1 MGVWRTLGLVAAI
14 CALSG
19 KGWTEVAT
27 DSHVQA
33 IVSEIRANVA
43 KLKAASPDS
52 RPMAFWDF
60 DGTIIKGDCTEGLV
74 ENGSVVYRGL
84 AAETILSGLSPV
96 YSSEAGLRQFE
107 ADYLRLCAIG
117 HWLGYPFVAQIYDGV
132 ETDRIDA
139 FCRRKFLEVY
149 AAWYFS
155 ASMEML
161 GELEKAGVENYVVS
175 ASPEVYVRNAADTLG
190 LPRERIVAIRVEIDG
205 GRMTTH
211 VVHPVPYGPGKVEN
225 VRRLVLARPHGVAV
239 AGFGN
244 SYSTDGDFLKY
255 IADQRLPGGAKGV
268 SVMINGGEPKP
279 GYEGCFRLV
288 NQAKV
293 RGGAKN

>member
-1 MGVWRTLGLVAAI
+1 MLGLAAI

-19 KGWTEVAT
+19 TCRADAAA
-27 DSHVQA
+27 DSHVRA

-43 KLKAASPDS
+43 KLRAASPDS

-60 DGTIIKGDCTEGLV
+60 DGTIIRGDCTEGLV
-74 ENGSVVYRGL
+74 ENDRVVYRGL
-84 AAETILSGLSPV
+84 AAETILAGLSPV
-96 YSSEAGLRQFE
+96 YSGDAGLRQFE
-107 ADYLRLCAIG
+107 ADYPRLCAIG
-117 HWLGYPFVAQIYDGV
+117 RWLGYPFVAQIYDGV
-132 ETDRIDA
+132 EAERIDA
-139 FCRRKFLEVY
+139 FCTRKFTEVY

-161 GELEKAGVENYVVS
+161 GELERAGVENYVVS

-205 GRMTTH
+205 GRMTTR

-244 SYSTDGDFLKY
+244 SYSTDGAFLKY
-255 IADQRLPGGAKGV
+255 IADQRLSGGAKGV
-268 SVMINGGEPKP
+268 SVMINGGRPKP

-288 NQAKV
+288 NQVKV
-293 RGGAKN
+293 RGGAKD

>member
-1 MGVWRTLGLVAAI
+1 MLGLAAI

-19 KGWTEVAT
+19 TCRADAAA

-43 KLKAASPDS
+43 KLRAASPDS

-60 DGTIIKGDCTEGLV
+60 DGTIIRGDCTEGLV
-74 ENGSVVYRGL
+74 ENDRVVYRGL
-84 AAETILSGLSPV
+84 AAETILAGLSPV
-96 YSSEAGLRQFE
+96 YSGDAGLRQFE
-107 ADYLRLCAIG
+107 ADYPRLCAIG
-117 HWLGYPFVAQIYDGV
+117 RWLGYPFVAQIYDGV
-132 ETDRIDA
+132 EAERIDA
-139 FCRRKFLEVY
+139 FCTRKFTEVY

-161 GELEKAGVENYVVS
+161 GELERAGVENYVVS

-205 GRMTTH
+205 GRMTTR

-244 SYSTDGDFLKY
+244 SYSTDGAFLKY

-268 SVMINGGEPKP
+268 SVMINGGKSKP
-279 GYEGCFRLV
+279 GYEGCFWLV
-288 NQAKV
+288 NQVKV
-293 RGGAKN
+293 RGKK

>member
-1 MGVWRTLGLVAAI
+1 MKEMRMLWLIAAI

-19 KGWTEVAT
+19 TCWAGAAA

-33 IVSEIRANVA
+33 IVSEILANVA
-43 KLKAASPDS
+43 KLKVASPDS
-52 RPMAFWDF
+52 QPMAFWDF
-60 DGTIIKGDCTEGLV
+60 DGTIIRGDCTEGLV
-74 ENGSVVYRGL
+74 ENGRVAYRGL
-84 AAETILSGLSPV
+84 AAETILAGLSPV
-96 YSSEAGLRQFE
+96 YSGDAGLRQFE
-107 ADYLRLCAIG
+107 ADYPRLCSIG
-117 HWLGYPFVAQIYDGV
+117 LWLGYPFIAQIYDGV
-132 ETDRIDA
+132 EADRIDA
-139 FCRRKFLEVY
+139 FCKRKFMEVY

-155 ASMEML
+155 ASMEIL
-161 GELEKAGVENYVVS
+161 GELERAGVENYVVS

-190 LPRERIVAIRVEIDG
+190 LPRERIAAIRVEIDG
-205 GRMTTH
+205 GRMTTR

-244 SYSTDGDFLKY
+244 SYSTDGEFLKY

-268 SVMINGGEPKP
+268 SVMINGGKPKP

-288 NQAKV
+288 NQVKV
-293 RGGAKN
+293 RGGK